1 MMNINEIKL
10 IGGSVCLDFINTMH
24 DRSLEN
30 SFDYIGEGYPSL
42 LNWCEY
48 AGVWDRATLLKL
60 QTLKNN
66 EAAQN
71 KVHQAAIELRNILFS
86 LFSAMADHAP
96 LPAADLSGFNY
107 FLSETLLH
115 KRVVADGTQ
124 LTSAWD
130 LSICRFDMIL
140 LPVVEAAYQLLIGG
154 DHQKI
159 KKCPACGWVFIDKSK
174 GGRRRW
180 CSMDTCGTIDKSRRY
195 YQGKV
200 KDKKS
205 N

>member
-1 MMNINEIKL
+1 MMNTSEIKL
-10 IGGSVCLDFINTMH
+10 IGGNICLDFINTLH

-48 AGVWDRATLLKL
+48 AGVWDRATLLNL
-60 QTLKNN
+60 QTLKNDEIAKN
-66 EAAQN
+66 EAFQT
-71 KVHQAAIELRNILFS
+71 VIELRAILFG
-86 LFSAMADHAP
+86 LFSAIADDGP
-96 LPAADLSGFNY
+96 LSSADLSGFNC

-115 KRVVADGTQ
+115 KRIVTNNTQ

-130 LSICRFDMIL
+130 LSTYRFDML
-140 LPVVEAAYQLLIGG
+140 LWPVVEAAYQLLIGG

-159 KKCPACGWVFIDKSK
+159 KKCPACGWIFIDKSK

-195 YQGKV
+195 YHGKV
-200 KDKKS
+200 KDQKS